1 MQGKIPVIAIVG
13 PTASGKTA
21 LGVGLAQVMSG
32 EVVSADSMQI
42 YNSMPIASAAPTV
55 EEMMGIPHHL
65 IGFADPE
72 TRFSVADYIKL
83 ASAEIKDISSRG
95 KLPLLV
101 GGTGLY
107 IDSLL
112 SGILFGE
119 EDNSEQR
126 AELERQADELGME
139 HMLEELR
146 KIDPTTAERLHIND
160 RKRVLRALEVFLLH
174 GKTMTELN
182 EETRLSGS
190 EYAPIYIGI
199 TYKDREKLYER
210 INRRVDLMLEDGLL
224 TKARRAY
231 DIGVGKTSVQAIGHK
246 ELFPY
251 FDGTATLEEVIEALK
266 RATRRY
272 AKRQLTWFRRNEKI
286 NWIYADT
293 SEDVLDEAVSIVK
306 KKNGGG

>member
-112 SGILFGE
+112 NGILFGE

-182 EETRLSGS
+182 EEMRLSGS

-224 TKARRAY
+224 TEARRAY